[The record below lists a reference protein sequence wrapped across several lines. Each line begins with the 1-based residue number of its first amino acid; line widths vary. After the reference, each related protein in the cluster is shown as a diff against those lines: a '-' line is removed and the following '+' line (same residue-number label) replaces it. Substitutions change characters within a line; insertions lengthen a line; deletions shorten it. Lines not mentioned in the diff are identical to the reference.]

1 MKNQVLLHNNCECGS
16 DTGIIT
22 KSGDHKKL
30 SCALCGKYIKF
41 VGKSE
46 VYKIVNNVES
56 NLNLLK
62 EINFKLDLILDH
74 LNIIE

>member
-1 MKNQVLLHNNCECGS
+1 MKNQVLLYNNCECGS

-46 VYKIVNNVES
+46 IYKIVNNVES
-56 NLNLLK
+56 NLKFIKRNK
-62 EINFKLDLILDH
+62 F
-74 LNIIE
+74 